1 MFDALGSRLQAV
13 FGSFRAEVKL
23 TPELVEKGLREI
35 RVALLEADVNFK
47 VAKAFIDRV
56 RDRAVGR
63 DVLES
68 LTPGQ
73 QLIGVVRDELVSLF
87 GEPQDG
93 LSPTNNRPR
102 VVLVVGL
109 QGAGKTTTT
118 AKLGRW
124 LANTGSHALL
134 VSTDIRRPA
143 AIEQL
148 SILGETGKLRVHR
161 AEGISDPVSR
171 AVGAVTSAREMGYD
185 VVLVDTAGRL
195 HVDAGLMGELNAIRS
210 AVNPTDV
217 FFVADAMTGQDAV
230 KSAGEFHAQLG
241 LTGVIMSKTDG
252 DARGGAALSVV
263 SVVGVPV
270 VFASTGER
278 LEDLELF
285 RADRLVSRMLG
296 MGDVLSLVERAEQA
310 IEPDEAS
317 NLVGRLRRNEFT
329 LDDLREQM
337 KALGRMGPLDQ
348 VMSMVPGLGSL
359 VPSTESVDKTQ
370 LGRVIAIIDS
380 MTLRERQKPNIING
394 SRRLRVARGSG
405 TSVQEVNRV
414 MKQYGE
420 MKKMLKAVTGGG
432 RSKGK
437 RKRGR
442 FTPQTIQSMRAMARG
457 QR

>member
-13 FGSFRAEVKL
+13 FASFRAEVKL
-23 TPELVEKGLREI
+23 TPEVVERGLREI
-35 RVALLEADVNFK
+35 RIALLEADVNFR
-47 VAKAFIDRV
+47 VTKAFIDRV

-63 DVLES
+63 EVLES
-68 LTPGQ
+68 LTPAQ
-73 QLIGVVRDELVSLF
+73 QLIAVVRDELISLF
-87 GEPQDG
+87 GKSQEG
-93 LSPTNNRPR
+93 LTDSVNRPR
-102 VVLVVGL
+102 IVLLVGL

-124 LANTGSHALL
+124 LTKSGCHPLL

-148 SILGETGKLRVHR
+148 SILGDTGKLRVHV
-161 AEGISDPVSR
+161 ADGISDPVSR
-171 AVGAVTSAREMGYD
+171 AVGAVKNAREMGYD

-195 HVDAGLMGELNAIRS
+195 HIDEELMVELKAIRS

-230 KSAGEFHAQLG
+230 KSAGEFHAQMG
-241 LTGVIMSKTDG
+241 LTGVVMSKTDG

-270 VFASTGER
+270 VFAATGER

-310 IEPDEAS
+310 IEPDEAVEM
-317 NLVGRLRRNEFT
+317 VGRLRRNDFT
-329 LDDLREQM
+329 LDVLRSQV
-337 KALGRMGPLDQ
+337 KALGRMGPLSQ
-348 VMSMVPGLGSL
+348 VMSMIPGLGKL
-359 VPSTESVDKTQ
+359 APSPEGVDKAQ
-370 LGRVIAIIDS
+370 LGRVVAIIDS
-380 MTLRERQKPNIING
+380 MSPIERQKPNIVNG

-420 MKKMLKAVTGGG
+420 MRKMLKAVAGSG
-432 RSKGK
+432 RGKGK
-437 RKRGR
+437 LKRRR
-442 FTPQTIQSMRAMARG
+442 FTPPSMPSIGSLARG
-457 QR
+457 QG